1 MTNME
6 MVEMLREK
14 ANVSYEEAKA
24 ALERNNW
31 DVLDAMID
39 LERRGKF
46 SETKSTESYF
56 TNNDTTGEEEDDF
69 SQQAEPVASGKS
81 NRKKRFSALKEE
93 FKKLIRK
100 GLDNSFVVRKEE
112 KDIVRIPALLFVIML
127 LAAFWVMVPLMIV
140 GAVFHYRYAFQG
152 KDLGKEEIN
161 ETMEKAAD
169 YVDGLAQKCC

>member
-14 ANVSYEEAKA
+14 ANVSYGEAKA

-39 LERRGKF
+39 LEKMGKI
-46 SETKSTESYF
+46 SEAKSTESSF
-56 TNNDTTGEEEDDF
+56 TNNDTAGDAEDTI
-69 SQQAEPVASGKS
+69 SRQTEPMASAK
-81 NRKKRFSALKEE
+81 NTRKKRFSVFKEE

-112 KDIVRIPALLFVIML
+112 KEVFRIPVLLFVIVL
-127 LAAFWVMVPLMIV
+127 LAAFWVTVPLLIV
-140 GAVFHYRYAFQG
+140 GTVFHFRYTFQG
-152 KDLGKEEIN
+152 EDMGTDEIN

-169 YVDGLAQKCC
+169 YVDGLAQKCR